1 MNIPYSE
8 NAKKVLDIAQQKATM
23 LKHAVISTEHVL
35 LAISTMEECSAYQT
49 LKKYKV
55 TESRVENIINE
66 FYSGY
71 GETVVTEEYCIFF
84 TTSQESFAMCPKIG
98 TCFKTGYYYN

>member
-49 LKKYKV
+49 L
-55 TESRVENIINE
+55 
-66 FYSGY
+66 
-71 GETVVTEEYCIFF
+71 
-84 TTSQESFAMCPKIG
+84 
-98 TCFKTGYYYN
+98 

>member
-35 LAISTMEECSAYQT
+35 LAISTMKECSAYQT

-55 TESRVENIINE
+55 TEV
-66 FYSGY
+66 
-71 GETVVTEEYCIFF
+71 CL
-84 TTSQESFAMCPKIG
+84 
-98 TCFKTGYYYN
+98 